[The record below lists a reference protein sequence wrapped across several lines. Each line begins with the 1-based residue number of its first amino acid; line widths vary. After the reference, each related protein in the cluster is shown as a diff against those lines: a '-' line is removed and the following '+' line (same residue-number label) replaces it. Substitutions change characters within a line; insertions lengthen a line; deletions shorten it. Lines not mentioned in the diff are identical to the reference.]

1 MITKKTNSTCYLA
14 RLLAKIVLMK
24 KLLSLGVCFL
34 LLNILRLSAQSQ
46 DNMTPNASS
55 LEKLEKEAQPTSLDE
70 GEIALTDSQLTDH
83 IDDNCPDKT
92 KSSLYA
98 LLLPEEKTKCVNVSP
113 GEKTT
118 EKEEKKNKPLGK
130 EEEKTMPKC
139 ESPKPKEE
147 EVNKKKKSPSAR
159 VKLVSYQPQY

>member
-1 MITKKTNSTCYLA
+1 
-14 RLLAKIVLMK
+14 
-24 KLLSLGVCFL
+24 
-34 LLNILRLSAQSQ
+34 
-46 DNMTPNASS
+46 MTSNASS
-55 LEKLEKEAQPTSLDE
+55 LEKLEREAQPAPLDQ
-70 GEIALTDSQLTDH
+70 GEIALIDSPLTDNVAN
-83 IDDNCPDKT
+83 NCPDKT

-98 LLLPEEKTKCVNVSP
+98 LDLPEEKPKCVNVSP

-159 VKLVSYQPQY
+159 VKLVSYQPQH